1 MSKEKLS
8 YDAIQTPPD
17 VWSEILKLNPINP
30 DEVFLEPFCG
40 EGSLYNQVTCE
51 NKQWCEITQGRD
63 VFDYDFE
70 NSDVTCI
77 YTNSPFKADIPNKK
91 GEIKYKNAVY
101 FFIEYFMTRLK
112 HLKTIGFLMSSKCFY
127 ALTPKRLYRLE
138 QLGFSISN
146 ITVLSTNYWYSTYYF
161 VKWDKNT
168 TNKLVQIIPKT
179 FTEKSHIPA

>member
-112 HLKTIGFLMSSKCFY
+112 HLKTIGFLLSSKCFY
-127 ALTPKRLYRLE
+127 SLTPNRLNKLSN
-138 QLGFSISN
+138 LGFTISN
-146 ITVLSTNYWYSTYYF
+146 ITVLNTNYWYSTYYF
-161 VKWDKNT
+161 IVFTKDA
-168 TNKLVQIIPKT
+168 TNKFVKIIPKT
-179 FTEKSHIPA
+179 FTEKSHTPP

>member
-8 YDAIQTPPD
+8 YDAIQTPVD

-30 DEVFLEPFCG
+30 DEVFLEPFSG
-40 EGSLYNQVTCE
+40 KNSLYDQVTCE
-51 NKQWCEITQGRD
+51 KKEWCEIERGRD
-63 VFDYDFE
+63 VFDYDYD

-77 YTNSPFKADIPNKK
+77 YTNSPFKSDIPNKK
-91 GEIKYKNAVY
+91 GIKSYKNCVF

-127 ALTPKRLYRLE
+127 ALTPKRLHRLE

-146 ITVLSTNYWYSTYYF
+146 ITVLNTNYWYSTYYF
-161 VKWDKNT
+161 VKWEKNT
-168 TNKLVQIIPKT
+168 TNKLVKIIPKT
-179 FTEKSHIPA
+179 FTNKTF